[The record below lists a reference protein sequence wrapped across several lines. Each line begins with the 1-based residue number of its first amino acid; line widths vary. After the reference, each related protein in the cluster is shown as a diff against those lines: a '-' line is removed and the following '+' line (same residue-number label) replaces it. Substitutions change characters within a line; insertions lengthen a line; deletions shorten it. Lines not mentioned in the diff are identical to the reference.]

1 MRKSIFL
8 IPAILLSLGLMAC
21 GSNNNGSSVE
31 PEENLPVIT
40 IVDTDEENQ
49 ASNNV
54 ATDDSNT
61 DNDDKETLS
70 TVISDD
76 QALAAI
82 KKYCM
87 ETNPDLK
94 DKIDSEDYTIYWN
107 IESSDESQIVI
118 LYRSYT
124 AAEVRYYIDRISGDT
139 YVTEYVQG
147 ITEQEERSPETLN
160 VKDYIE

>member
-1 MRKSIFL
+1 MKKGIFL
-8 IPAILLSLGLMAC
+8 VSGIVLSLGLMAC
-21 GSNNNGSSVE
+21 GSSNNGSNVE

-40 IVDTDEENQ
+40 LVDTDEDNQ
-49 ASNNV
+49 ESNNV
-54 ATDDSNT
+54 VTDDSNANT
-61 DNDDKETLS
+61 DDKEVAS
-70 TVISDD
+70 TAISDD

-94 DKIDSEDYTIYWN
+94 DKVDSEDYTIYWN
-107 IESSDESQIVI
+107 IESSDESQIVV